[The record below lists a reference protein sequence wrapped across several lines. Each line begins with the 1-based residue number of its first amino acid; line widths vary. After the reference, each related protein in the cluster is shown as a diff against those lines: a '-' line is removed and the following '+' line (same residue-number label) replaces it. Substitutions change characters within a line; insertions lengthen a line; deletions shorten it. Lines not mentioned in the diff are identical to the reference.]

1 MRSQLCSGLLQRL
14 LLLVLQFS
22 YALFEIPNLAAG
34 SVRNPSDFKTQL
46 LELALFVFLRK
57 KKPLEGT
64 TQGLVVHTPRKK
76 LFVVGG
82 RIKGLTFVVCSLR
95 WHLLAATRIQLLC
108 S

>member
-1 MRSQLCSGLLQRL
+1 MSIQQQQMLDSSAATDYRGMFTRID
-14 LLLVLQFS
+14 
-22 YALFEIPNLAAG
+22 EIPNLAAG

-76 LFVVGG
+76 LFVIGG